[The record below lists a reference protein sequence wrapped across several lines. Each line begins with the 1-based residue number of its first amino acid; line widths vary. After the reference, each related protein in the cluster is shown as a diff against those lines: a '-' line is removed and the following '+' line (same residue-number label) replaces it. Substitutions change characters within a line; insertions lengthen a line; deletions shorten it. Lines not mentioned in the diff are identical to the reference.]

1 MSNKSKGKVSNK
13 SKGSADGAQNNG
25 SHDEALKIYRLVAKG
40 IERDSVSLQ
49 SDEVTDSQIKDASD
63 RREANARNRKLEA
76 EADKLVG
83 ENNIRKTVATWS
95 LRFVGLQIIVCD
107 ALISAYILSNLLG
120 ELLFH
125 LRSYLVFWVR
135 VLSRLLESYGLLLEV
150 CFPFTMRIGISLKKR
165 TALRGGEL
173 FVFDY
178 AS

>member
-83 ENNIRKTVATWS
+83 ENNIRKIVATWS

-107 ALISAYILSNLLG
+107 ALISAYILSNLFRGITVPSEVIFGVLG
-120 ELLFH
+120 TSLVEIIGILWVIT
-125 LRSYLVFWVR
+125 RSL
-135 VLSRLLESYGLLLEV
+135 
-150 CFPFTMRIGISLKKR
+150 FPFHDAHRDLSKEADGPSRRR
-165 TALRGGEL
+165 TVR
-173 FVFDY
+173 F
-178 AS
+178 